1 MRPSALP
8 ARGPSRRVS
17 ERIVA
22 SYAALMVAFALTVG
36 LGLRELRAAAE
47 ESEVLRAALV
57 PLEIHVGQA
66 LAEQGVLSTQ
76 LNHVASAKNPADV
89 RAWIDAA
96 RRARPVTIAAALRA
110 VDRLGGDSELDRFRT
125 DIVRELEPLQAATAA
140 DGERLGALFDALAR
154 GDANGALQAQGELV
168 RREAEV
174 ARRLR
179 AVKDRTEVALERVRD
194 RARSREKSA
203 LVRMVALG
211 AISLLVGVALSLY
224 ARRAL
229 APLAMLTRR
238 ANEVAS
244 GDLAPREAPR
254 DATEIG
260 ELGRTFEAMV
270 RSVRDARAEL
280 VKAERLAVVGQMAAK
295 ITHEVRNPLSAIG
308 LNLELLEADLAEREG
323 DVGEARE
330 LCVAMQREVQR
341 LTQLSQ
347 QYLSLARRPAPELVP
362 EPLGDLVAEVVA
374 FLKPELD
381 RGGVRAELELDP
393 SAPPVALDEGLLR
406 QALHNLLRNAREAM
420 PDGGTIRV
428 RLRAAEGGGVDLAI
442 EDEGEGVPDALRA
455 TIFDPFVTTKSG
467 GTGLGLAVTREI
479 VEAHGGLV
487 ACEPREPRGT
497 RFALH
502 FPSALDAPRRSSP
515 APSRD
520 DQSGTG

>member
-1 MRPSALP
+1 
-8 ARGPSRRVS
+8 
-17 ERIVA
+17 
-22 SYAALMVAFALTVG
+22 
-36 LGLRELRAAAE
+36 
-47 ESEVLRAALV
+47 
-57 PLEIHVGQA
+57 
-66 LAEQGVLSTQ
+66 
-76 LNHVASAKNPADV
+76 
-89 RAWIDAA
+89 
-96 RRARPVTIAAALRA
+96 
-110 VDRLGGDSELDRFRT
+110 
-125 DIVRELEPLQAATAA
+125 
-140 DGERLGALFDALAR
+140 
-154 GDANGALQAQGELV
+154 
-168 RREAEV
+168 
-174 ARRLR
+174 
-179 AVKDRTEVALERVRD
+179 VKDRTEVALERVRD

-203 LVRMVALG
+203 LGRMVALG
-211 AISLLVGVALSLY
+211 AISILVGVALSLY

-229 APLAMLTRR
+229 APLAVLTRR
-238 ANEVAS
+238 ANEVAA

-308 LNLELLEADLAEREG
+308 LNLELLEAELAEGEG

-428 RLRAAEGGGVDLAI
+428 RLGTAEGGGVDLAI

-487 ACEPREPRGT
+487 ACEPRTPRGT
-497 RFALH
+497 RFVLH
-502 FPSALDAPRRSSP
+502 FPSADEAPR
-515 APSRD
+515 ATAALRD
-520 DQSGTG
+520 DQPGTG